1 MTNGFTDEDVLD
13 RSPYLCSLKRK
24 RLAPSRLAELLTA
37 VSPTSLASRPAPPQL
52 AALTP
57 PRTLLQAKGS
67 NRPSEPPLGECCG
80 S

>member
-37 VSPTSLASRPAPPQL
+37 VSPTSLASRPAPPSW
-52 AALTP
+52 
-57 PRTLLQAKGS
+57 RH
-67 NRPSEPPLGECCG
+67 
-80 S
+80 